1 MMRLLVLAALS
12 VEATLAASIDLLD
25 VKKIEFVRC
34 EGQATIFRG
43 KKALQVRAVA
53 QTGGNTGGIAILKD
67 VGFQDGEFEVEVAG
81 EPGPGAAAAARGFVG
96 MAFRVIDGSTYE
108 SFYLR
113 PTNGRANDQVRRN
126 HSVQYESLPDFPW
139 SRMRKEFP
147 EKYETYADLQPAT
160 WTHYR
165 VVARGASLELYVN
178 RAEQPTMIVTD
189 ARSTKKGKL
198 ALWIGPGTLAHF
210 TGLEVK

>member
-1 MMRLLVLAALS
+1 MRLLTLAALS
-12 VEATLAASIDLLD
+12 MGALPGASIDLLD
-25 VKKIEFVRC
+25 LKNIEFVRC

-43 KKALQVRAVA
+43 KKALQVRGNA

-67 VGFQDGEFEVEVAG
+67 VDFQDGEFEVEVAG
-81 EPGPGAAAAARGFVG
+81 EPGPGAAATARGFTG
-96 MAFRVIDGSTYE
+96 MAFRVIDGATYE

-139 SRMRKEFP
+139 SRLRKEFP

-178 RAEQPTMIVTD
+178 RAEQPTMVVGD

-198 ALWIGPGTLAHF
+198 ALWIGPGTVAHF
-210 TGLEVK
+210 AGLEVK

>member
-1 MMRLLVLAALS
+1 MRLLILGALT
-12 VEATLAASIDLLD
+12 VGAVHGASIDLLD
-25 VKKIEFVRC
+25 VKSIEFVRC

-67 VGFQDGEFEVEVAG
+67 VDFQDGEFEVELAG

-96 MAFRVIDGSTYE
+96 MAFRVIDGTTYE

-165 VVARGASLELYVN
+165 VVARGTSLELYVN
-178 RAEQPTMIVTD
+178 RAEQPTMIVND
-189 ARSTKKGKL
+189 ARSTRKGKL
-198 ALWIGPGTLAHF
+198 ALWIGPGTVAHF
-210 TGLEVK
+210 SGLEVK